1 MELVVTRPTSSKK
14 DALAT
19 IMNLAA
25 HRESV
30 GRWVEGGVV
39 QLAVGLMDRF
49 PEREAVSFVLDTM
62 VNL

>member
-1 MELVVTRPTSSKK
+1 MELVVTGPTSSKK

-39 QLAVGLMDRF
+39 QLAVG
-49 PEREAVSFVLDTM
+49 S
-62 VNL
+62 